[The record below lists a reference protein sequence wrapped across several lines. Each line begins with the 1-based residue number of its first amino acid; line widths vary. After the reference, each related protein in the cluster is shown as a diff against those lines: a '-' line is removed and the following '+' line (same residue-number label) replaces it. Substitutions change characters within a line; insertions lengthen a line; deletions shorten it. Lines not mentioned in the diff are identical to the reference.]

1 MKSPEGIQEFIEY
14 KKSVEK
20 ERPLLTIEPRLI
32 TIDGVD
38 GIGKSTIAKK
48 FVEKLRKRFGEDKVV
63 LVDITNFRG
72 SPKQEKL
79 GAIAKQENIND
90 LRLDALYAAG
100 VNRAYEEVII
110 PALEQDKIVVAD
122 RSEIDLLRYA
132 LEYSDKESI
141 EKRKKYIQDGTITHR
156 LWAGN
161 RIFLES
167 NPEDAWENLKYREHN
182 SRYDPTS
189 LEEVEANINAQHE
202 AEKQI
207 ESLPYQGEMRIIREK
222 VARIED
228 ASKREEYFDELI
240 EKLSSS
246 ISLSEAEN
254 GDE

>member
-14 KKSVEK
+14 KQSVEK

-32 TIDGVD
+32 TVDGVD
-38 GIGKSTIAKK
+38 GAGKSTVTRKLA
-48 FVEKLRKRFGEDKVV
+48 EKLRKRFGEDKVI
-63 LVDITNFRG
+63 LVNITNFRG

-79 GAIAKQENIND
+79 GAITKQENINT
-90 LRLDALYAAG
+90 LRLDALYVAG

-132 LEYSDKESI
+132 LEYGDEESI

-167 NPEDAWENLKYREHN
+167 NPEDVWENLKSRRNN

-228 ASKREEYFDELI
+228 VAKREEYLDALA
-240 EKLSSS
+240 EKLSNS
-246 ISLSEAEN
+246 IGLQEMKN